1 MLFVAFLVI
10 TLQAIKMSGE
20 VVGRLEDFA
29 VFGRL
34 AGVEGCSRI
43 LQIALNIRY
52 ERVRAPEHAL
62 RGPRRL
68 HQDFHGLAEIVERG
82 GVVREE
88 RHRINPTHP
97 ERD

>member
-1 MLFVAFLVI
+1 MG
-10 TLQAIKMSGE
+10 GE
-20 VVGRLEDFA
+20 VVGRLEDFD

-82 GVVREE
+82 GGVTKE
-88 RHRINPTHP
+88 RRRVIPPHLERAMIILP
-97 ERD
+97 ENTSRNGN